1 MREREREPDKFLIF
15 AFTCFRM
22 ADANVRGGNNNAEVA
37 KDGDFSSAT
46 TGSKTD
52 EIEILMSQMHDLSFM
67 LESNLSIK

>member
-1 MREREREPDKFLIF
+1 
-15 AFTCFRM
+15 M

>member
-1 MREREREPDKFLIF
+1 
-15 AFTCFRM
+15 M

-67 LESNLSIK
+67 LESNLSIPPKVDGCN